1 VAWGLF
7 ILFVLAYAIGMSV
20 ETVLRYETFKAT
32 AFDLGNMDQVLWNT
46 IHGRLFQFTN
56 QAADWY
62 GPPIRLAV
70 HVEPIILPLSLLYVF
85 HADARILLVFQS
97 LALATGALPIFLL
110 TRKYIPAWPL
120 VALMMVLAYFLSPAL
135 LGLNIFDFHPVSLA
149 TPLLLYAVL
158 ALDYKRYGWFVLACI
173 LAASCKEDI
182 PLYIAILGII
192 VILKYKLPRLGGAL
206 IVGGILWSA
215 IAFGVVIPHFYPGAQ
230 HNNFWYRYES
240 LGSSPGEA
248 IINIILHP
256 WLLFTTFI
264 TLDRFYYV
272 ASILRSSGFLALL
285 APEWLLVSLP
295 GLAENLLSTDSLTYS
310 GVYQYNAAIIPFV
323 MIAAIHGTRRFL
335 IIWRGWRGEKRDAS
349 VAQSQVED
357 GWMVQALAKKE
368 FSPGWLAGSFRAS
381 AAIVTTSVVTIRKLV
396 MTGLYW
402 VQHRRGYQRLSG
414 FVKKQ
419 IYTVAELGN
428 RQWQRF
434 SERMIPVARGASVSR
449 LQWVMCFWFIGMIVL
464 NYMVET
470 PALNGFWTDHLP
482 GSHEQHVEQLLAKIP
497 PDASVSAGS
506 NLNPHLSE
514 RQHLAVFPE
523 FKDTSDTTSYIAQYI
538 ILDLNDVFPQDSI
551 TTDNLINYLLHSGQY
566 VEITRA
572 EGVILLVRRSTV
584 RASHVIIV
592 EDSRDALRHAYV
604 NFIRLHGGE
613 QDAQ

>member
-1 VAWGLF
+1 
-7 ILFVLAYAIGMSV
+7 MSI

-62 GPPIRLAV
+62 GPPTRLAV

-85 HADARILLVFQS
+85 HADPRILLVFQS

-120 VALMMVLAYFLSPAL
+120 VAVLMVLGYCLSPAL

-149 TPLLLYAVL
+149 TPFLLYAVL

-182 PLYIAILGII
+182 PLYIAILGIL
-192 VILKYKLPRLGGAL
+192 VIWKYKLPRLGSAL
-206 IVGGILWSA
+206 IVGGLLWSA

-264 TLDRFYYV
+264 TLDRFYYM
-272 ASILRSSGFLALL
+272 ASILRSTGFLALL

-295 GLAENLLSTDSLTYS
+295 GLAENVLSTDSLTYS
-310 GVYQYNAAIIPFV
+310 GVYHYNAAIIPFV
-323 MIAAIHGTRRFL
+323 MIAAIHGTQRFL
-335 IIWRGWRGEKRDAS
+335 AIWRGWRGEKCDESA
-349 VAQSQVED
+349 AQSQIEEED
-357 GWMVQALAKKE
+357 GRVAHALAKKK
-368 FSPGWLAGSFRAS
+368 FSPGWLVSPLRIS
-381 AAIVTTSVVTIRKLV
+381 SAIVTTSVVTSKKFV
-396 MTGLYW
+396 MTALSW
-402 VQHRRGYQRLSG
+402 VRHRHSYQHLSG
-414 FVKKQ
+414 FAKKQ
-419 IYTVAELGN
+419 GYTAIRVSNA
-428 RQWQRF
+428 QWQRF
-434 SERMIPVARGASVSR
+434 SERMIPVAKGASVPR
-449 LQWVMCFWFIGMIVL
+449 LQWVACFWFVGMIVL
-464 NYMVET
+464 NYMVEA
-470 PALNGFWTDHLP
+470 PFLNGFWADHFP

-497 PDASVSAGS
+497 STASVSAGS

-566 VEITRA
+566 VEIARA
-572 EGVILLVRRSTV
+572 EGVILLVRRSTAT
-584 RASHVIIV
+584 ASHVIIV
-592 EDSRDALRHAYV
+592 EDSQDALRHVHV